1 MFEDVSFPS
10 PSSPS
15 SRPTHLTVD
24 GDDRLMGDCNSML
37 ISPLSSRSRF
47 TNCRSQQQ
55 PLASIPFPY
64 EPKRLSISTLTQRLH
79 EHTLQAPSG
88 GETSDQGRPR
98 HDRAWLSSQYFD
110 DVLTP
115 PDVGHDENRHCHPS
129 LSPCSNSS
137 PTTIPLEFPSL
148 DRPDCPNL
156 TIIRPD
162 HFRIRMERQHISHI
176 QCIEGD
182 IDSICR
188 NILADDSFYPDG
200 LREDDY
206 HPSSLPPR
214 SSPRQSPATLH
225 RSRFGPPDSL
235 ANQRHRRRR
244 SSPGTMKSH
253 RIGKSHYTSFAGRR
267 DASKRADS
275 GIRRKSTASA
285 AVAGRP

>member
-115 PDVGHDENRHCHPS
+115 PDFASTAILTASEPS
-129 LSPCSNSS
+129 NATPE
-137 PTTIPLEFPSL
+137 PVRTTRLV
-148 DRPDCPNL
+148 
-156 TIIRPD
+156 
-162 HFRIRMERQHISHI
+162 
-176 QCIEGD
+176 
-182 IDSICR
+182 
-188 NILADDSFYPDG
+188 
-200 LREDDY
+200 
-206 HPSSLPPR
+206 
-214 SSPRQSPATLH
+214 
-225 RSRFGPPDSL
+225 
-235 ANQRHRRRR
+235 
-244 SSPGTMKSH
+244 
-253 RIGKSHYTSFAGRR
+253 GKSEA
-267 DASKRADS
+267 
-275 GIRRKSTASA
+275 
-285 AVAGRP
+285 